1 LKDHACFDGSACSVS
16 DPPMPVPI
24 GPASTDTERIE
35 PIVHRDYC
43 LRTGEMES
51 VMKAHKP
58 LKQRALVGARKSIDT
73 LSRPKVMFTLSSS
86 GYCAVHSLVIHNFS
100 IYVFSGSL
108 VFGAIA
114 AIVVTWLSNRLSSSS
129 T

>member
-1 LKDHACFDGSACSVS
+1 MRVS
-16 DPPMPVPI
+16 I
-24 GPASTDTERIE
+24 GPASTDAKRVE

-43 LRTGEMES
+43 LPTGNMES
-51 VMKAHKP
+51 VMKARKP
-58 LKQRALVGARKSIDT
+58 LKQRALVGARRLIDT

-86 GYCAVHSLVIHNFS
+86 VYCAIHSLIIHDFS

-114 AIVVTWLSNRLSSSS
+114 AIVVTWLSNRLSPSS

>member
-1 LKDHACFDGSACSVS
+1 LKDHACCDGRGCSVS
-16 DPPMPVPI
+16 DPYNPVPI
-24 GPASTDTERIE
+24 GPESTDAERIE

-43 LRTGEMES
+43 LSTGEIES
-51 VMKAHKP
+51 VMKARKP
-58 LKQRALVGARKSIDT
+58 LKQRALVGARKLIDT

-86 GYCAVHSLVIHNFS
+86 AYCAIHSLVIHDFS
-100 IYVFSGSL
+100 VYVFSGSM

-114 AIVVTWLSNRLSSSS
+114 AIVVTWLSNRLSPSS

>member
-1 LKDHACFDGSACSVS
+1 
-16 DPPMPVPI
+16 
-24 GPASTDTERIE
+24 
-35 PIVHRDYC
+35 
-43 LRTGEMES
+43 
-51 VMKAHKP
+51 MKARKP
-58 LKQRALVGARKSIDT
+58 LIQRALVEARRLIDT

-86 GYCAVHSLVIHNFS
+86 GYCAIHSLVIHDFS

-114 AIVVTWLSNRLSSSS
+114 AIVVAWFSNRLSSS

>member
-1 LKDHACFDGSACSVS
+1 
-16 DPPMPVPI
+16 
-24 GPASTDTERIE
+24 
-35 PIVHRDYC
+35 
-43 LRTGEMES
+43 MES

-108 VFGAIA
+108 IFGAIA

>member
-1 LKDHACFDGSACSVS
+1 
-16 DPPMPVPI
+16 MPVSI
-24 GPASTDTERIE
+24 GPASTDAERIE

-43 LRTGEMES
+43 LPTGEMES
-51 VMKAHKP
+51 VMKTRKL
-58 LKQRALVGARKSIDT
+58 LKQRALVGARKLIDT

-86 GYCAVHSLVIHNFS
+86 GYCAIHSLVIHDFS

-108 VFGAIA
+108 IFGAIA
-114 AIVVTWLSNRLSSSS
+114 AIVVTWLSNRLSPSS